1 MTEDELITMALQQTA
16 GDVQAALRLLAQEV
30 IAQMQTGYYRPEPR
44 HETLPIEKAP
54 DPLWMGK
61 G

>member
-30 IAQMQTGYYRPEPR
+30 IAQMQTGYYRPSPR
-44 HETLPIEKAP
+44 LPILPIKPSPE
-54 DPLWMGK
+54 PL
-61 G
+61 